1 MKLYP
6 NISLIFIIWLL
17 AVLTISYFGFL
28 TLPHSGKFN
37 GDFLKSLAN
46 WDGGHYLGIAQFGVS
61 EKFQYAFFPFYPLII
76 RILNQVIQNYQM
88 SAILISGLSAFL
100 GIHLLYK
107 LISKDFDKRI
117 AEKVILTLLFFPT
130 SFYFLTAYSE
140 GLFFFLVVACFYF
153 LRSHKL
159 FWATIFAS
167 LASATRL
174 VGLAL
179 VLGLL
184 IEIITTSGI
193 NRKNWFVLLSPVGF
207 LIYCGYL
214 YNHTGD
220 PFYFI
225 SAENHWQRYITA
237 PVISFWET
245 IKSLSQNGFIEKNFT
260 ALLDLIFAIF
270 GVGFAIRTFR
280 FLPPAYSIYSLASV
294 IIPLFT
300 PTLASMPRFLLP
312 VFPLFIL
319 VSLTKNKYMN
329 LTFQIFSLMLLA
341 IFSVLFVNGYW
352 VS

>member
-17 AVLTISYFGFL
+17 VVLTVSYFGFL
-28 TLPHSGKFN
+28 KLPHSGKFN
-37 GDFLKSLAN
+37 GDFLISLTN
-46 WDGGHYLGIAQFGVS
+46 WDGGHYTGIAQFGYS
-61 EKFQYAFFPFYPLII
+61 EKFQYAFFPLYPLII
-76 RILNQVIQNYQM
+76 RALNQVIQNYQI
-88 SAILISGLSAFL
+88 SAILVSGLSAFL

-107 LISKDFDKRI
+107 LISKDFDKKL

-140 GLFFFLVVACFYF
+140 GLFLLLVVASLYF

-159 FWATIFAS
+159 FLAVIFAS

-174 VGLAL
+174 AGLAL

-184 IEIITTSGI
+184 VEIITTQGI
-193 NRKNWFVLLSPVGF
+193 KRKNWFVLLSPLGF
-207 LIYCGYL
+207 LIYCWYL
-214 YNHTGD
+214 YNLTGD

-225 SAENHWQRYITA
+225 SAENHWQRNITV
-237 PVISFWET
+237 PVTGFWET
-245 IKSLSQNGFIEKNFT
+245 IKSLSQKGFIEKNFT
-260 ALLDLIFAIF
+260 AFLDLIFAIF
-270 GVGFAIRTFR
+270 GLGFAIRTFR

-294 IIPLFT
+294 ILPLFT

-319 VSLTKNKYMN
+319 VSLTKNKFTN
-329 LTFQIFSLMLLA
+329 LTFQMLSLMLLA
-341 IFSVLFVNGYW
+341 IFSVLFVNGFW